1 MGVPEEKNDK
11 GQQMIQRWSKV
22 LEDRVHESKKN
33 RTKWIMYALFK
44 LGKLNHKIAWF
55 LVHSSEILHNT
66 IFYQSPNLEKDAFVS
81 AVFIPQ
87 AFIEYARWH
96 VGWCEIT
103 N

>member
-44 LGKLNHKIAWF
+44 LGKLNHKIA
-55 LVHSSEILHNT
+55 
-66 IFYQSPNLEKDAFVS
+66 
-81 AVFIPQ
+81 
-87 AFIEYARWH
+87 
-96 VGWCEIT
+96 
-103 N
+103 